1 MVRITRLHKIKD
13 IMDIAEAKDLNKMT
27 LYCLIATMSD
37 KGLTKFHKEIKE
49 KHEEKVAGTE

>member
-1 MVRITRLHKIKD
+1 MARLTRLNKIKD
-13 IMDIAEAKDLNKMT
+13 IMDIAEIKQLNKMT

-49 KHEEKVAGTE
+49 KHGEKLAQPE